1 MRRLPAILKP
11 YRERIEA
18 TLRPRISMRAT
29 PRDHLTLWQSK
40 LGGLPYLPKGA
51 RYPMDRQGRPMF
63 LVAQVNFAEAPHLEP
78 FPEEGLLQLFI
89 TGFEYDYGSEN
100 QDYRLVYYPEVQR
113 KRNLL
118 TTDFDFLP
126 VFPEV
131 PLTQSYSLRFKLE
144 YEPVSCSEE
153 NRWNASIP
161 GPGWSD
167 EDYLGKKMDELWET
181 YGQTFYA
188 GGHKLGGYAHHA
200 QGGPYT
206 NERRMILLQIDSDKA
221 AGIMWGD
228 DGTYSVFI
236 DPRRLARR
244 DFSKTFCYYDCY

>member
-1 MRRLPAILKP
+1 MRSLPAILRP

-18 TLRPRISMRAT
+18 TLRPRITMLAT

-51 RYPMDRQGRPMF
+51 RYPKDRQGRPMF
-63 LVAQVNFAEAPHLEP
+63 LVAQVSFAEAPHLEP

-89 TGFEYDYGSEN
+89 TGFEHDYGAEN
-100 QDYRLVYYPEVQR
+100 QDYCLIYYPEVQK

-126 VFPEV
+126 VFPKV
-131 PLTQSYSLRFKLE
+131 PLKQPCSLRLKLE
-144 YEPVSCSEE
+144 YEPVSLCEE
-153 NRWNASIP
+153 GLWGATIP
-161 GPGWSD
+161 DPGWID
-167 EDYLGKKMDELWET
+167 DDELYAKSDKIWDA
-181 YGQTFYA
+181 YGETFYA
-188 GGHKLGGYAHHA
+188 GGHKMGGYAHHA
-200 QGGPYT
+200 QDGPRT
-206 NERRMILLQIDSDKA
+206 SKRRMILLHIDSDSA
-221 AGIMWGD
+221 TGIMWGD
-228 DGTYSVFI
+228 DGAYSVFI